1 MEEKNKSL
9 SQDFFLYLFSTIAL
23 WIVATNFGTIIF
35 QIINIYIPD
44 VAMPEPPPYS
54 RNLIRWSIASLIV
67 VFPIYV
73 LVMRFLNR
81 DVRTF
86 AEKAELKIRKWL
98 LNLTLFLAAI
108 VIISDLISLIYN
120 FLQGELTL
128 RFSLKI
134 ITIFV
139 ISAGI
144 FSYYRKILKSENLQQ
159 PSFTLAIFPKIV
171 IGLVTVSIIAGFVA
185 TGLPK
190 GQRLERLDES
200 RISALSFIE
209 QRIYDYWKVNKKLPD
224 SLDDLKSLNLNI
236 VIPVDPQTKT
246 NYGYEIV
253 DRDNLKYKICAN
265 FETSDNESSHR
276 TIPPPYYQSLWLH
289 DAEYTCFER
298 VVTP

>member
-144 FSYYRKILKSENLQQ
+144 FSYYRKILKSESGILILLK
-159 PSFTLAIFPKIV
+159 LALRQSEI
-171 IGLVTVSIIAGFVA
+171 
-185 TGLPK
+185 
-190 GQRLERLDES
+190 ES
-200 RISALSFIE
+200 RF
-209 QRIYDYWKVNKKLPD
+209 D
-224 SLDDLKSLNLNI
+224 SLGSIGIPGHELPELFHGKVVELVIVKTYGKLKIGVFLRFLCKSRKNEKH
-236 VIPVDPQTKT
+236 QK
-246 NYGYEIV
+246 
-253 DRDNLKYKICAN
+253 RYKK
-265 FETSDNESSHR
+265 H
-276 TIPPPYYQSLWLH
+276 PLH
-289 DAEYTCFER
+289 
-298 VVTP
+298 